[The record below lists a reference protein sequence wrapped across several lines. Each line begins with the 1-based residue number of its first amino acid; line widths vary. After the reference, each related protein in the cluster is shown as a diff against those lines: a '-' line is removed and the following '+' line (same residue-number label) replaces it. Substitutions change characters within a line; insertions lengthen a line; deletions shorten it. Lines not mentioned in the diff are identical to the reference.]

1 MLVIGSHTLRENKL
15 QKISLI
21 LVILL
26 FCISLKAQKLNDV
39 LSLHQDKQL
48 HIGYTYIISSATTSY
63 VLKKTKNKRKAILIG
78 IGVGVTIGVAKELY
92 DAKYSYA
99 QTSDLLADIIGAPAG
114 SIVVTI
120 PF

>member
-1 MLVIGSHTLRENKL
+1 MRT
-15 QKISLI
+15 LI
-21 LVILL
+21 LAITLL
-26 FCISLKAQKLNDV
+26 CTNVKAQSLNEV

-48 HIGYTYIISSATTSY
+48 HVGYTYIISSVTTSY
-63 VLKKTKNKRKAILIG
+63 VLKKTKNKKKAILID

-99 QTSDLLADIIGAPAG
+99 QSGDLIADIIGATAG

>member
-1 MLVIGSHTLRENKL
+1 MRT
-15 QKISLI
+15 LI
-21 LVILL
+21 LAITLL
-26 FCISLKAQKLNDV
+26 CTNVKAQSLNEV

-48 HIGYTYIISSATTSY
+48 HVGYTYIISSATTSY
-63 VLKKTKNKRKAILIG
+63 VLKKTKNKKRAILIG

-92 DAKYSYA
+92 DAKYGYA
-99 QTSDLLADIIGAPAG
+99 QTGDLIADIIGATAG

>member
-1 MLVIGSHTLRENKL
+1 MRT
-15 QKISLI
+15 LI
-21 LVILL
+21 LAITLL
-26 FCISLKAQKLNDV
+26 CTNLKAQSLNEV

-63 VLKKTKNKRKAILIG
+63 VLKKTKNKKKAILIG
-78 IGVGVTIGVAKELY
+78 IGVGVTVGVAKELY

-99 QTSDLLADIIGAPAG
+99 QTGDLIADIIGATAG

>member
-1 MLVIGSHTLRENKL
+1 MRT
-15 QKISLI
+15 LI
-21 LVILL
+21 LAITLL
-26 FCISLKAQKLNDV
+26 CTNVKAQSLNEV

-63 VLKKTKNKRKAILIG
+63 VLKRTKNKKKAILIG
-78 IGVGVTIGVAKELY
+78 IGVGVTVGVVKELY

-99 QTSDLLADIIGAPAG
+99 QPGDLLADVIGATVG
-114 SIVVTI
+114 SVVVTI

>member
-1 MLVIGSHTLRENKL
+1 MRT
-15 QKISLI
+15 LI
-21 LVILL
+21 LAITLL
-26 FCISLKAQKLNDV
+26 CTNVKAQSLNEV

-48 HIGYTYIISSATTSY
+48 HVGYTYIISSATTSY
-63 VLKKTKNKRKAILIG
+63 VLKRTKNKKKAILIG

-92 DAKYSYA
+92 DAKYGYA
-99 QTSDLLADIIGAPAG
+99 QTGDLIADIIGATAG

>member
-1 MLVIGSHTLRENKL
+1 MRT
-15 QKISLI
+15 LI
-21 LVILL
+21 LAITLL
-26 FCISLKAQKLNDV
+26 CTNVKAQSLNEV

-63 VLKKTKNKRKAILIG
+63 VLKKTGNKRKAIFIG
-78 IGVGVTIGVAKELY
+78 IGAGMAIGIGKEIY
-92 DAKYSYA
+92 DARNSGAEKG
-99 QTSDLLADIIGAPAG
+99 DLIADIIGSTFG

>member
-1 MLVIGSHTLRENKL
+1 MRT
-15 QKISLI
+15 LI
-21 LVILL
+21 LAITLL
-26 FCISLKAQKLNDV
+26 CTNVTAQSLNEV

-63 VLKKTKNKRKAILIG
+63 VLKRTNNKKKAILIG
-78 IGVGVTIGVAKELY
+78 IGVGVTVGVAKELY
-92 DAKYSYA
+92 DAKYGYA
-99 QTSDLLADIIGAPAG
+99 QTGDLIADIIGATAG

>member
-1 MLVIGSHTLRENKL
+1 MRT
-15 QKISLI
+15 LI
-21 LVILL
+21 LAITLL
-26 FCISLKAQKLNDV
+26 CTNVKAQSLNEV

-63 VLKKTKNKRKAILIG
+63 VLKKTGNKRKAILIG
-78 IGVGVTIGVAKELY
+78 IGTGMAIGIGKELY
-92 DAKYSYA
+92 DARNGSAEKG
-99 QTSDLLADIIGAPAG
+99 DLIADIIGSTFG

>member
-1 MLVIGSHTLRENKL
+1 MRT
-15 QKISLI
+15 LI
-21 LVILL
+21 LAITLL
-26 FCISLKAQKLNDV
+26 CTNVKAQSLNEV

-63 VLKKTKNKRKAILIG
+63 VLKKTGNKRKAILIG
-78 IGVGVTIGVAKELY
+78 IGTGMAIGIGKEIY
-92 DAKYSYA
+92 DARKGSA
-99 QTSDLLADIIGAPAG
+99 EKGDLIADIIGSTFG

>member
-1 MLVIGSHTLRENKL
+1 MVRIIGLL
-15 QKISLI
+15 LIS
-21 LVILL
+21 
-26 FCISLKAQKLNDV
+26 ISCNAQSLNEV

-48 HIGYTYIISSATTSY
+48 HVGYTYIISSATTSY
-63 VLKKTKNKRKAILIG
+63 VLKKTKNKKRAILIG

-99 QTSDLLADIIGAPAG
+99 QTGDLIADIIGATAG

>member
-1 MLVIGSHTLRENKL
+1 MRT
-15 QKISLI
+15 LI
-21 LVILL
+21 LAITLL
-26 FCISLKAQKLNDV
+26 CTNVKAQSLNEV

-48 HIGYTYIISSATTSY
+48 HFGYTYIISSATTSY
-63 VLKKTKNKRKAILIG
+63 VLKKTGNKKKAILIG

-99 QTSDLLADIIGAPAG
+99 QTGDLVADIIGATAG

>member
-1 MLVIGSHTLRENKL
+1 MVRIIGLL
-15 QKISLI
+15 LIS
-21 LVILL
+21 
-26 FCISLKAQKLNDV
+26 ISCNAQSLNEV

-63 VLKKTKNKRKAILIG
+63 VLKKTGNKRKAIFIG
-78 IGVGVTIGVAKELY
+78 IGTGMAIGIGKEIY
-92 DAKYSYA
+92 DARNGSAEKG
-99 QTSDLLADIIGAPAG
+99 DLIADLVGSTLG